1 MAKRIEGIL
10 CMRICELKKKRE
22 PVKSVLGKKGEMMR
36 SRKGKKGRR
45 DEAKDRKRE
54 AGIVL
59 SYRR

>member
-1 MAKRIEGIL
+1 
-10 CMRICELKKKRE
+10 MRICELKKKRE